1 MVHERMDK
9 AYFDEMHK
17 LGHDDELRYRLLIR
31 GVKQLLENQ
40 KKERIK
46 QRSQLLKL
54 RKKKEPQ
61 AANWS

>member
-1 MVHERMDK
+1 MDK
-9 AYFDEMHK
+9 AYFEEMHK

-40 KKERIK
+40 KREGIK
-46 QRSQLLKL
+46 RSRLLNL

>member
-1 MVHERMDK
+1 MDK
-9 AYFDEMHK
+9 AYFEEMHK

-40 KKERIK
+40 KKEGIK
-46 QRSQLLKL
+46 RSRLLNL

>member
-1 MVHERMDK
+1 MDK
-9 AYFDEMHK
+9 AYFEEMHK

-46 QRSQLLKL
+46 RSRLPNL
-54 RKKKEPQ
+54 RKKKELQ

>member
-9 AYFDEMHK
+9 AYFEEMHK

-40 KKERIK
+40 KKEGIK
-46 QRSQLLKL
+46 RSRLLNL
-54 RKKKEPQ
+54 CKKKEPQ

>member
-1 MVHERMDK
+1 MEK
-9 AYFDEMHK
+9 AYFEEMHK

-46 QRSQLLKL
+46 RSRLPNL
-54 RKKKEPQ
+54 RKKKELQ

>member
-1 MVHERMDK
+1 MDK
-9 AYFDEMHK
+9 AYFEEMHK

-40 KKERIK
+40 KMERIK
-46 QRSQLLKL
+46 RSRLLNL
-54 RKKKEPQ
+54 RKKKELQ

>member
-1 MVHERMDK
+1 MDK
-9 AYFDEMHK
+9 AYFEEMHK

-46 QRSQLLKL
+46 RSRLLNL

>member
-1 MVHERMDK
+1 MDK
-9 AYFDEMHK
+9 AYFEEMHK
-17 LGHDDELRYRLLIR
+17 LGHDDELRYRLHIR

-46 QRSQLLKL
+46 RTRLPNL

>member
-9 AYFDEMHK
+9 AYFEEMHK
-17 LGHDDELRYRLLIR
+17 LGHDDELRYQLLIR
-31 GVKQLLENQ
+31 GVKQLLESQ

-46 QRSQLLKL
+46 RSRLLNL

>member
-1 MVHERMDK
+1 MDK
-9 AYFDEMHK
+9 AYFEEMHK

-40 KKERIK
+40 KKKRIK
-46 QRSQLLKL
+46 RTRLFNL
-54 RKKKEPQ
+54 RKEKEPQ

>member
-1 MVHERMDK
+1 MDK
-9 AYFDEMHK
+9 AYFEEMHK

-46 QRSQLLKL
+46 RFQLLNL

>member
-1 MVHERMDK
+1 MDK
-9 AYFDEMHK
+9 AYFEEMHK

-40 KKERIK
+40 KKEHIK
-46 QRSQLLKL
+46 RYRLLNL

>member
-1 MVHERMDK
+1 MDK
-9 AYFDEMHK
+9 AYFEEMHK

-40 KKERIK
+40 KKEGIK
-46 QRSQLLKL
+46 RSRLLNL

-61 AANWS
+61 VANWS

>member
-1 MVHERMDK
+1 MDK
-9 AYFDEMHK
+9 AYFEEMHK

-46 QRSQLLKL
+46 RTRLPNL

>member
-1 MVHERMDK
+1 MDK
-9 AYFDEMHK
+9 AYFEEMHK

-40 KKERIK
+40 KKDHIK
-46 QRSQLLKL
+46 RSRLLNL

>member
-1 MVHERMDK
+1 MDK
-9 AYFDEMHK
+9 AYFEEMHK

-46 QRSQLLKL
+46 RTRLLNL

>member
-1 MVHERMDK
+1 MEK
-9 AYFDEMHK
+9 AYFEEMHK

-46 QRSQLLKL
+46 RSRLLHL

>member
-1 MVHERMDK
+1 MEK
-9 AYFDEMHK
+9 AYFEEMHK

-46 QRSQLLKL
+46 RTRLLNL

>member
-1 MVHERMDK
+1 MDK
-9 AYFDEMHK
+9 AYFEEMHK

-40 KKERIK
+40 KKEGIK
-46 QRSQLLKL
+46 RSRLLNP

>member
-9 AYFDEMHK
+9 AYFEEMHK
-17 LGHDDELRYRLLIR
+17 LGHDDELRYRLLMR
-31 GVKQLLENQ
+31 GVKHLLENQ

-46 QRSQLLKL
+46 RTRLPNL